1 MEDKIRPMLDYTLVD
16 PEQKVALVNEIVE
29 SLPPEKLTPLYL
41 QKLADYI
48 VKDQQAKKSKKIL
61 TDNRMVTIRKRETSF
76 EQLVSKL
83 QNGEDGI
90 YNFISQGDKNIIL
103 TPKIQITEKDLQQV
117 PGLRELREGIK
128 AIQEQQ
134 KAAVGKKKYLL
145 TKQLIQMR
153 QDQYVLK
160 SAYRKSI
167 TVMKLA
173 ANLNQIDLTQ
183 HITVGQDGDPVS
195 DGLISFFNPQH
206 IMYILCNYSELKE
219 SLYGNFESDMYYL
232 MLDFDELS
240 HEALKDTPILYDIMV
255 YKIDGLSNRD
265 IAMRL
270 QQNHNFSYSVE
281 YISVLWR
288 KKIPKIIAEKAKED
302 WIIYHY
308 TMEEYGKWKRCSRC
322 HEIKL
327 AHPYYFSKN
336 KSSRDGYYS
345 LCKCCRN
352 KKA

>member
-1 MEDKIRPMLDYTLVD
+1 
-16 PEQKVALVNEIVE
+16 
-29 SLPPEKLTPLYL
+29 
-41 QKLADYI
+41 
-48 VKDQQAKKSKKIL
+48 
-61 TDNRMVTIRKRETSF
+61 
-76 EQLVSKL
+76 
-83 QNGEDGI
+83 
-90 YNFISQGDKNIIL
+90 
-103 TPKIQITEKDLQQV
+103 
-117 PGLRELREGIK
+117 
-128 AIQEQQ
+128 
-134 KAAVGKKKYLL
+134 
-145 TKQLIQMR
+145 
-153 QDQYVLK
+153 
-160 SAYRKSI
+160 
-167 TVMKLA
+167 
-173 ANLNQIDLTQ
+173 
-183 HITVGQDGDPVS
+183 
-195 DGLISFFNPQH
+195 
-206 IMYILCNYSELKE
+206 MYILCNYSELKE

-265 IAMRL
+265 IAARL
-270 QQNHNFSYSVE
+270 QQSHNFSYSVE

-302 WIIYHY
+302 WIMYHY
-308 TMEEYGKWKRCSRC
+308 TMEEYGKWKQCSRC